1 MLTKEEIIAALASV
15 AGPDGKTPLPESA
28 ALSDIMISDGR
39 VVFSITGDPAQS
51 AALEGMR
58 LAAER
63 AVKSLEGVSTVLVTL
78 TAERPAQ
85 AGPASARP
93 SGQPARVRAG
103 PAQSRT
109 PIVGVERVIA
119 VASGKGGVGKSTTAA
134 NLALALTGEGLR
146 VGILDA
152 DIYGPSMP
160 RLFGLKGKPEVTET
174 RVIRPLEAHGLKIMS
189 MGFLVSEDTAM
200 VWRGPMVAGAV
211 QQLLREVAWEPL
223 DVLVVDMPPGTG
235 DAQLTLAQS
244 IALAGVV
251 IVSTPQDLALIDA
264 RRGVE
269 MFRKV
274 NAPILGI
281 IENMSMFICPNC
293 GARHDIFGHGG
304 ARREAARIGVPF
316 LGEIPLELALRETSD
331 SGQPIVVSQPS
342 SPITAAYRDIARRVK
357 EALK

>member
-1 MLTKEEIIAALASV
+1 VLANV
-15 AGPDGKTPLPESA
+15 AGPDGAASLPDSG
-28 ALSDIMISDGR
+28 ALSDIVISDGR
-39 VVFSITGDPAQS
+39 VAFSITGDPARS
-51 AALEGMR
+51 AELEALR

-63 AVKSLEGVSTVLVTL
+63 AVKTLEGVETVLVTL

-85 AGPASARP
+85 PSAPSARP
-93 SGQPARVRAG
+93 SGQPARMRSS
-103 PAQSRT
+103 PAHART

-134 NLALALTGEGLR
+134 NLALALAGEGLR

-160 RLFGLKGKPEVTET
+160 RLFGLKGKPEVTEA
-174 RVIRPLEAHGLKIMS
+174 RVIRPLEAHGIKIMS
-189 MGFLVSEDTAM
+189 MGFLVSEETAM

-235 DAQLTLAQS
+235 DAQLTLAQA
-244 IALAGVV
+244 ITLAGVV

-274 NAPILGI
+274 GAPILGI
-281 IENMSMFICPNC
+281 VENMSMFVCPNC
-293 GARHDIFGHGG
+293 GTRHDIFGHGG

-331 SGQPIVVSQPS
+331 AGRPIVVSQPS
-342 SPITAAYRDIARRVK
+342 SAIATAYRDIARRVK
-357 EALK
+357 AAMG

>member
-134 NLALALTGEGLR
+134 NLALAIAGEGLR

-160 RLFGLKGKPEVTET
+160 RLFGLKGKPEVTQA

-200 VWRGPMVAGAV
+200 VWRGHP
-211 QQLLREVAWEPL
+211 RP
-223 DVLVVDMPPGTG
+223 
-235 DAQLTLAQS
+235 
-244 IALAGVV
+244 
-251 IVSTPQDLALIDA
+251 
-264 RRGVE
+264 R
-269 MFRKV
+269 
-274 NAPILGI
+274 
-281 IENMSMFICPNC
+281 
-293 GARHDIFGHGG
+293 
-304 ARREAARIGVPF
+304 F
-316 LGEIPLELALRETSD
+316 LGALPVSDDRSRSCSLVTDDAVESLKQFRSD
-331 SGQPIVVSQPS
+331 SRIPRTHGRRLSYV
-342 SPITAAYRDIARRVK
+342 RARCCNH
-357 EALK
+357 